1 MVLYN
6 SIILL
11 NEAVRANWEIENAR
25 HKKKK
30 GNRLWPIW
38 PLIYWN
44 WLINFLNY
52 RLNFNQEK

>member
-25 HKKKK
+25 HKKKRAT
-30 GNRLWPIW
+30 GCDQFGHYYID
-38 PLIYWN
+38 IG
-44 WLINFLNY
+44 WLIF
-52 RLNFNQEK
+52 

>member
-25 HKKKK
+25 HKKKYGQQAVTNLSTNILK
-30 GNRLWPIW
+30 LAD
-38 PLIYWN
+38 
-44 WLINFLNY
+44 
-52 RLNFNQEK
+52 